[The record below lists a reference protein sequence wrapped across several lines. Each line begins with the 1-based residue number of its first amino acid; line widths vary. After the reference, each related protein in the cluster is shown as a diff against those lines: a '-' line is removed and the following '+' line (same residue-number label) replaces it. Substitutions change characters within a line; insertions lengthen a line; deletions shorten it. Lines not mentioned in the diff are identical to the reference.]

1 MEQRGFVFLEENL
14 LSPAAAVATFL
25 SRVAVAP
32 RAPERVRLEN
42 ACGRILAEQ
51 IVADAD
57 YPSVPRSAMD
67 GFAIDTTR
75 LPGVFAIAGEIAMG
89 RPWALPLGPGEVL
102 RIPTGGVVPAGA
114 DAVVPIEDVRLLGAN
129 VSIETLLSPG
139 TNVNPAAGD
148 MRAGTLVLAAG
159 TRIGG
164 PQMGVLATLGV
175 TVVPVFPRP
184 RIAVIS
190 SGDELVPPAM
200 HPAPGQV
207 RDSNRHAI
215 AGALQGM
222 GAQPFHGATVSDVPG
237 ALERALRK
245 ALSEADAAIVT
256 GGSSVGELDRT
267 PAAIAALGSPGVIV
281 HGLRVKPGKPTV
293 LAAVGSKPVIG
304 LPGNPTSALV
314 ILEAALAPIIA
325 ALAGAP
331 MPRNTVS
338 ARLGATART
347 RKGWTW
353 YVPVRVQGDAEGGPG
368 ELTAWPLPVRSSL
381 VSLTA
386 QADGYIIVPEEAE
399 DLEMGS
405 RVTIH
410 RFV

>member
-14 LSPAAAVATFL
+14 LSPAQAVAAFL
-25 SRVAVAP
+25 ARVAVAP
-32 RAPERVRLEN
+32 RAPERVRLED

-57 YPSVPRSAMD
+57 YPSVARSAMD
-67 GFAIDTTR
+67 GFAIDAAR
-75 LPGVFAIAGEIAMG
+75 APGLFAIAGEIAMG
-89 RPWALPLGPGEVL
+89 RPWASPLASGETL
-102 RIPTGGVVPAGA
+102 RIPTGGVVPQGA

-129 VSIETLLSPG
+129 VAIETALEPG
-139 TNVNPAAGD
+139 TNINPAAGD
-148 MRAGTLVLAAG
+148 MRAGTPMLAPG

-175 TVVPVFPRP
+175 TLVPVFPRP

-237 ALERALRK
+237 ALERALRR
-245 ALSEADAAIVT
+245 ALTEADAAIVT

-267 PAAIAALGSPGVIV
+267 PAAISALGPPGVIV

-314 ILEAALAPIIA
+314 ILEAVLAPIIA

-331 MPRNTVS
+331 VPAVAVS
-338 ARLGATART
+338 ARLGSAVHT

-353 YVPVRVQGDAEGGPG
+353 FVPVRVETGGEGNV
-368 ELTAWPLPVRSSL
+368 AWPLPVRSSL

-386 QADGYIIVPEEAE
+386 HADGYIVVPEEAE
-399 DLEMGS
+399 DLEVGS

-410 RFV
+410 RFI

>member
-14 LSPAAAVATFL
+14 LSPAQAVATYL
-25 SRVAVAP
+25 ARVAPVP
-32 RAPERVRLEN
+32 RAPERIRLDD
-42 ACGRILAEQ
+42 AYGRILAET

-57 YPSVPRSAMD
+57 YPSTPRSAMD
-67 GFAIDTTR
+67 GFAITSERT
-75 LPGVFAIAGEIAMG
+75 PGTFAVVGEIAMG
-89 RPWALPLGPGEVL
+89 RPWGRSLIPGQAV
-102 RIPTGGVVPAGA
+102 RIPTGGVVPEGS
-114 DAVVPIEDVRLLGAN
+114 DAIVPIENVRAN
-129 VSIETLLSPG
+129 GPTTVTIETRFEPG
-139 TNVNPAAGD
+139 TNVNPKAGD
-148 MRAGTLVLAAG
+148 MLAGSTVLPIG

-175 TVVPVFPRP
+175 TQVAVYPRP

-190 SGDELVPPAM
+190 SGDELVPPPM
-200 HPAPGQV
+200 QPGPGQV
-207 RDSNRHAI
+207 RDSNRFAI

-222 GAQPFHGATVSDVPG
+222 GAVPFHGPTVSDVPG
-237 ALERALRK
+237 ALERALRR
-245 ALSEADAAIVT
+245 ALSEADAAVLT

-267 PAAIAALGSPGVIV
+267 PAAIAALGVPGVIV

-304 LPGNPTSALV
+304 LPGNPTSAV
-314 ILEAALAPIIA
+314 IILEAVVAPIVA

-331 MPRNTVS
+331 VVPNVL
-338 ARLGATART
+338 AALLGGRVQT
-347 RKGWTW
+347 RRGWTW
-353 YVPVRVQGDAEGGPG
+353 YVPVRLEPDAGGDGWVAQPF
-368 ELTAWPLPVRSSL
+368 AVRSSV

-386 QADGYIIVPEEAE
+386 QADGYVVVPEEAE

-405 RVTIH
+405 RVLVH